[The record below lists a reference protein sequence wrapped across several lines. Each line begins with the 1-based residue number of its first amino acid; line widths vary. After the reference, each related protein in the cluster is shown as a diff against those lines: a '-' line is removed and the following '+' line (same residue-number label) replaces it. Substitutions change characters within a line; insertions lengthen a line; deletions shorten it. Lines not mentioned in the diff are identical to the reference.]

1 MMEYRDYLIASK
13 EKEDLPNLGTS
24 FGDQNLFIERLGL
37 SLCAGFS
44 SMKTISI

>member
-13 EKEDLPNLGTS
+13 EKGDPPNLGTS
-24 FGDQNLFIERLGL
+24 FGKQNIFIERLGL
-37 SLCAGFS
+37 KLCTEFS